1 MPTAIWRPQLWLGTK
16 WNGRRLG
23 MQLPTREA
31 LKLHAYLCLPGL
43 VAWVLAKSV
52 MLFVLRATV
61 GPRGW
66 CFGLPPPSAG
76 SQLGHGACVAG
87 QGQFCCVAVLV
98 LVLSAFVSWV
108 CVCVCLHRAS
118 VHAHLLPLY
127 QPVFAPCCSRAGLL
141 AHPPTPLL
149 FRSMAGCYSLV
160 QSWWY

>member
-1 MPTAIWRPQLWLGTK
+1 MTSSACRPTPFLPTRIKRPQLWLGTK
-16 WNGRRLG
+16 WNGRGLG

-43 VAWVLAKSV
+43 VAWVLAESAMV
-52 MLFVLRATV
+52 FVLRATV

-108 CVCVCLHRAS
+108 CVCVFAQGFSSCTLAAAVPASVCTLLQQSRAS
-118 VHAHLLPLY
+118 
-127 QPVFAPCCSRAGLL
+127 C
-141 AHPPTPLL
+141 
-149 FRSMAGCYSLV
+149 
-160 QSWWY
+160 